1 MTSLKKAF
9 DDGSVGRRQLLQKT
23 RAMLVMTATCIF
35 FLIASMLKADGTDFE
50 KVEDE
55 GKDN

>member
-1 MTSLKKAF
+1 MTSLKKTF
-9 DDGSVGRRQLLQKT
+9 DDGVVSKRQLLKKT
-23 RAMLVMTATCIF
+23 RALLVMMATCIF
-35 FLIASMLKADGTDFE
+35 FLIASMLKGDGTDFE